1 MAVEIFSAT
10 SSTGGTV
17 RAYGSEISITAPSD
31 VYFGKGAPGI
41 AYYEK
46 AGTDLRV
53 TLLDGQQV
61 LLHDFFVI
69 GPEGNASRL
78 LDGAGGPVEVTG
90 LLAPEPFQPETGVIH
105 PAEPDQV
112 DTAHAETGA
121 AGAAPAAPE
130 AEAAG
135 AVHGEA
141 VTEAASASDG
151 AGGWTL
157 FGVGLDKLAFA
168 TALGAILGEIIVSDG
183 GNDHSSHAD
192 AAPAA
197 GETAADGLEPASLTE
212 ATKADDTSVSE
223 VSAAESAAAPASL
236 VANLIGGESLTIDI
250 ASLLSADTGE
260 AAAAAS
266 SQTPAADS
274 SLAGGMFDS
283 TTETPGPEA
292 DTTTPLSESD
302 TTLADLMQGNDD
314 VHGA

>member
-1 MAVEIFSAT
+1 M
-10 SSTGGTV
+10 
-17 RAYGSEISITAPSD
+17 
-31 VYFGKGAPGI
+31 
-41 AYYEK
+41 
-46 AGTDLRV
+46 

-112 DTAHAETGA
+112 DTAHAEAGA
-121 AGAAPAAPE
+121 AAAPAAPE
-130 AEAAG
+130 AEVAG

-197 GETAADGLEPASLTE
+197 GETAADALESSSLTE
-212 ATKADDTSVSE
+212 ATKADDTPVSE
-223 VSAAESAAAPASL
+223 VSAAESAADPASL

-250 ASLLSADTGE
+250 ASLLSSDSGE
-260 AAAAAS
+260 AAAS
-266 SQTPAADS
+266 SQTPATDS

-283 TTETPGPEA
+283 TTETPGAEA
-292 DTTTPLSESD
+292 DTTPPLSESD
-302 TTLADLMQGNDD
+302 TTLADLMQGHDD

>member
-112 DTAHAETGA
+112 DTAHAEAGA
-121 AGAAPAAPE
+121 VAAPAAPE

-197 GETAADGLEPASLTE
+197 GETAADALESASLTE
-212 ATKADDTSVSE
+212 ATKADDTPVSE
-223 VSAAESAAAPASL
+223 VSAAESAADPASL

-250 ASLLSADTGE
+250 ASLLSSDSGE
-260 AAAAAS
+260 AAAS
-266 SQTPAADS
+266 SQTPAMDS

-283 TTETPGPEA
+283 TTETPGTEA
-292 DTTTPLSESD
+292 DTTPPLSESD
-302 TTLADLMQGNDD
+302 TTLADLMQGHDD